1 MLAARPANSAATTS
15 AGTRTKPPPVGP
27 NGLPMAVQPSSTP
40 SVIAA
45 AAIAWRALTAAT
57 AVYRAAVGSSSAE
70 PFT

>member
-1 MLAARPANSAATTS
+1 M
-15 AGTRTKPPPVGP
+15 KPPPVGP